1 MFSEIYTTFLKW
13 WTSID
18 IALITYALLVL
29 SIGFI
34 ISLISFKI
42 VWLLLNSQ
50 SLQDLIDKFIWSWTW
65 YHKLTNIL
73 QKGIAWSIFIVFIRW
88 SVSIIWLTEIENF
101 MSWLLNYIPNLLI
114 ALIIWFFWIRF
125 ASTVYVI
132 VYQAVRFENED
143 TAKVLSNLWRF
154 IILIFTFT
162 IVFRNINLVSD
173 ETFKI
178 LLIWLIFMLSLA
190 WWLSFWLWSKR
201 LAKDILNE
209 FRIKKPKKKKKK
221 IKNKK
226 KTKEIKEI
234 KNNN

>member
-13 WTSID
+13 WTNIN
-18 IALITYALLVL
+18 IALITYSLLVL
-29 SIGFI
+29 FIGFI

-50 SLQDLIDKFIWSWTW
+50 SLQDLIDRFVWKWTW

-88 SVSIIWLTEIENF
+88 SVSIIWLTELEVF
-101 MSWLLNYIPNLLI
+101 MSLLLDYIPNLLI

-125 ASTVYVI
+125 ASTIYTI

-143 TAKVLSNLWRF
+143 TAKILSNLWRF

-178 LLIWLIFMLSLA
+178 LLIWLVFMLSLA
-190 WWLSFWLWSKR
+190 WWLAFWLWWKHF
-201 LAKDILNE
+201 AKDVLNE
-209 FRIKKPKKKKKK
+209 FRIKKSKKKKEKRKK
-221 IKNKK
+221 EKK
-226 KTKEIKEI
+226 SKKL
-234 KNNN
+234 N